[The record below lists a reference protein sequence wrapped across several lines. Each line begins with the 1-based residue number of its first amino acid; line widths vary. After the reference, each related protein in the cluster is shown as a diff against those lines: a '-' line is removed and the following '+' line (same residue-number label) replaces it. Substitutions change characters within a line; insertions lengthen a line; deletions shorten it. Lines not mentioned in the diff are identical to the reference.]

1 MRVVKHLNR
10 LSRKAVGAPS
20 LERPGWMGVWAIC
33 SSRCPSLPMALFV
46 SLSGAVTELILKRSS
61 AGGSRGST
69 TSPWAAGRLPHLPT
83 QFHGAALPQCTEKG
97 EKTAWPL
104 RSGNEGL
111 PCNPTS
117 CSSCPRAVAQRRTAA
132 LRTFLGQSQACLGQL
147 GAQSARVPSQTPQQP
162 QPPRV
167 RQPLG
172 GRAEAQQSPAG
183 SKSQEEVF
191 KSEASSWKHR
201 SSRETIPTLPPI
213 SQA

>member
-1 MRVVKHLNR
+1 
-10 LSRKAVGAPS
+10 
-20 LERPGWMGVWAIC
+20 MGVWAIC
-33 SSRCPSLPMALFV
+33 SSRRCPSLPMALFV

-61 AGGSRGST
+61 AGGSRDST

-83 QFHGAALPQCTEKG
+83 QFQVLLSLSAQRKVRKQPGPC
-97 EKTAWPL
+97 

-117 CSSCPRAVAQRRTAA
+117 CSSSSCPRAVAQRRTAA

-147 GAQSARVPSQTPQQP
+147 GAQSARVPSQTSQQP

-183 SKSQEEVF
+183 SESQEEIL

-201 SSRETIPTLPPI
+201 SSRETIPALPPI